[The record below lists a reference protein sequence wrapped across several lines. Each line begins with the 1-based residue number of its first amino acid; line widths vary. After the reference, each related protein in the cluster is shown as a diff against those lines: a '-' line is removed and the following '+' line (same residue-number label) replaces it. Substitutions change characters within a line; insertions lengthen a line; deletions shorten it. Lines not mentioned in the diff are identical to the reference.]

1 MEISLNCERFGDE
14 CLERLCGFLCHAAFN
29 VAYGRE
35 SRVHKFCI
43 LYLGLKPFFHSLYE
57 SKFHMASLNV
67 QKLLYQNPQLIL
79 KMWELFLDWID
90 CVWNDPALKSW

>member
-35 SRVHKFCI
+35 ICGHKFCI
-43 LYLGLKPFFHSLYE
+43 LYLHLKSFFHSLYE

-67 QKLLYQNPQLIL
+67 PIVIVPKTPADF
-79 KMWELFLDWID
+79 EDVGTFSRLD
-90 CVWNDPALKSW
+90 